1 MLPDLKKTFPNLKV
15 IDELYNTVG
24 HVDSN
29 REFSEYIDM
38 NIAINEEIRQRLI
51 SLGEAENRIEVI
63 TPGVDANHFS
73 RNNTAYREAAT
84 QRPYKE
90 FTFGFLGRLS
100 PEKRPQDFVRLANQ
114 LSSCHFR
121 IAGDGPL
128 TPLIADEIMSQGISD
143 RCHLEGCT
151 HNSVGFLAG
160 IDALVITSEVE
171 GLPLVL
177 LEAMAVELPVIATS
191 VGGIPR
197 VVMHGLNGFLYKPC
211 QLDEL
216 SKLSSMFSQMSANDR
231 QLIGRS
237 ARETILKE
245 HTLSICAGKYLTL
258 FKKLTNPRSN

>member
-1 MLPDLKKTFPNLKV
+1 MTA
-15 IDELYNTVG
+15 
-24 HVDSN
+24 
-29 REFSEYIDM
+29 R
-38 NIAINEEIRQRLI
+38 
-51 SLGEAENRIEVI
+51 SLL
-63 TPGVDANHFS
+63 F
-73 RNNTAYREAAT
+73 
-84 QRPYKE
+84 
-90 FTFGFLGRLS
+90 
-100 PEKRPQDFVRLANQ
+100 
-114 LSSCHFR
+114 
-121 IAGDGPL
+121 
-128 TPLIADEIMSQGISD
+128 IADEIMSQGISD

-177 LEAMAVELPVIATS
+177 LEAMAVELPVIATR